1 MRRVLNWIRSWFRAA
16 SVVRQLSGNQLRL
29 ESLKNESAK
38 ATERLERR
46 AGELDAAIESVLKEV
61 DDAKRV
67 NRRYEFA
74 LEEIRE
80 QNKVLEK
87 TIQTLVASHELLIAR
102 YDAETSIAVRTRVA
116 TSTRE

>member
-1 MRRVLNWIRSWFRAA
+1 M
-16 SVVRQLSGNQLRL
+16 
-29 ESLKNESAK
+29 
-38 ATERLERR
+38 
-46 AGELDAAIESVLKEV
+46 AIESVLKEV
-61 DDAKRV
+61 DDAKRI

-116 TSTRE
+116 ASTRE